1 MVSIETSHDA
11 FTAIE
16 TFYSLLQELNK
27 LQNLTSGCQ
36 VLYKFFDWQL
46 SLFKTWSV
54 WIKRRT
60 VQLNEKLDK
69 KKNSPVQRKPLP
81 KNAKQNCRP
90 VEVLCS
96 SSLYYS
102 LSQCLSDFKSL
113 IEEWGLLEREG
124 LFHVKAPGNS
134 FVTLEWYYWK
144 QKHALLMLKS
154 L

>member
-16 TFYSLLQELNK
+16 TFYSLLHE
-27 LQNLTSGCQ
+27 LTSCKTWQ
-36 VLYKFFDWQL
+36 VDVKFFTSFFDWQL

-69 KKNSPVQRKPLP
+69 KENSPVQRKPLP

>member
-16 TFYSLLQELNK
+16 TFYSLLHELNK

-36 VLYKFFDWQL
+36 VFYKFFDWQL

-60 VQLNEKLDK
+60 VQLNGKLDK
-69 KKNSPVQRKPLP
+69 EENSPVQRKPLP

-96 SSLYYS
+96 SFLYYS

-134 FVTLEWYYWK
+134 FVTLEWY
-144 QKHALLMLKS
+144 LKTEACFAYA
-154 L
+154 